1 MPRMS
6 FHWLF
11 AWLVPLTLGISFN
24 ISSSKNPFLTSP
36 SANPTYILHSTYQAA
51 IMHSFTW
58 FTCLLSVSYTGM
70 QASAHQ
76 GSCPTSHCCMLTAK
90 KSAWYIRNTGSIDSL
105 IFYFVCLCICLNT
118 VHQTPFGSFVQI
130 TPYWIHPNKSGVS
143 REQGSCVM
151 NSYLKGLVWGPHIV
165 DFQ

>member
-58 FTCLLSVSYTGM
+58 FACLLSVSYTGM
-70 QASAHQ
+70 QASGHQ

-105 IFYFVCLCICLNT
+105 IFYFVCLCICWTLFIRHLLGHLFRSLPTEFTLINL
-118 VHQTPFGSFVQI
+118 VFPGSRDHVL
-130 TPYWIHPNKSGVS
+130 WIHIW
-143 REQGSCVM
+143 RA
-151 NSYLKGLVWGPHIV
+151 
-165 DFQ
+165 